1 MMMMMMM
8 IRQSASRIFKTN
20 KNSTLHWKRPA
31 SISLDNTISGQR
43 LLFVRSSSST
53 APQSAAKSSSVLF
66 VATATAIISTAVI
79 ASTTNNNIWTTRS
92 SCEAANT
99 DVSTAMDGSLE
110 EDTDPTGKLPKAAF
124 ASDTDND
131 HPDLKDDDDPS
142 TWGRGDLSLKEIL
155 NRHEQ
160 GLDQDW
166 PWVWCQRNPNG
177 PLYVF
182 VGVDR
187 ETLGKCQQVAAA
199 HVNHNLLLIA
209 TDQQIRDAGCT
220 EHDFEKCRCGIH
232 PGPVAEL
239 DLCHKICM
247 LEDER
252 VVAFDQLTIV

>member
-1 MMMMMMM
+1 M
-8 IRQSASRIFKTN
+8 
-20 KNSTLHWKRPA
+20 
-31 SISLDNTISGQR
+31 
-43 LLFVRSSSST
+43 
-53 APQSAAKSSSVLF
+53 
-66 VATATAIISTAVI
+66 
-79 ASTTNNNIWTTRS
+79 
-92 SCEAANT
+92 
-99 DVSTAMDGSLE
+99 
-110 EDTDPTGKLPKAAF
+110 
-124 ASDTDND
+124 
-131 HPDLKDDDDPS
+131 
-142 TWGRGDLSLKEIL
+142 SLKEIL

-199 HVNHNLLLIA
+199 NVNHNLLLIA
-209 TDQQIRDAGCT
+209 TDEQIRDAGFT